1 MKMASIILEHIKG
14 EDVMKRLTEALELD
28 PASAYHVTVQVEDE
42 ELASAISL
50 PELAEILSKRAQS
63 RGLTPEILT
72 DMLDGDV

>member
-1 MKMASIILEHIKG
+1 MASIILEHIKG

-28 PASAYHVTVQVEDE
+28 PASTYHVTVQVEDE
-42 ELASAISL
+42 ELASATSL

-63 RGLTPEILT
+63 RGLTPEILS

>member
-1 MKMASIILEHIKG
+1 MASIILEHIKG